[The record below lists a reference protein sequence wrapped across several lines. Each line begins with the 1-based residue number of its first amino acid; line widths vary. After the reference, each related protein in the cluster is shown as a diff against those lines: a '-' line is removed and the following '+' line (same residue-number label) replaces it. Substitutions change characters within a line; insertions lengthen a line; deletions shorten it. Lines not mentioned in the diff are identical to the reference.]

1 MTETQTATVT
11 ADPATSTTTVVVT
24 STQTLTSVAT
34 QPEAITSVL
43 KRGTNG
49 TQSTAAPTGVPG
61 YLTSACPALSDYIS
75 ACGCFGVR
83 ASLSTVTSTATS
95 TSTAAATA
103 TVSTTAIANTTTT
116 PPAVTV
122 TATSTAVVTTTTSLS
137 SFQLRSVPSGNSD
150 AGAVYVADLVAR
162 PASETIFQATAD
174 ASRALTCELRAG
186 GRLRCGAFTAAQ
198 QGQDSAFRGISDAR
212 WATVGTNVRPVVC
225 EVGNDGVLVCVGWEQ
240 QPRRVEFSYPT
251 TPGRRPD
258 LYLGPAGS
266 AGSGRTVVQF
276 QVVPVPLAQPI

>member
-1 MTETQTATVT
+1 MTDTQTATVT

-137 SFQLRSVPSGNSD
+137 RFQLRSVPSGNSD

-162 PASETIFQATAD
+162 PASETIFQATAY

-198 QGQDSAFRGISDAR
+198 QGQDPAFRGISDAR

-225 EVGNDGVLVCVGWEQ
+225 EVGNDGVLACVGWEQ

-258 LYLGPAGS
+258 LYLGSAGS
-266 AGSGRTVVQF
+266 AGSGRVVVQF